1 MKVKTSVTLSADTMR
16 ELDRVAGRSSRSHVI
31 ETAVSEYLVRRARA
45 ARDAR
50 DRELLDQQADA
61 LNEEAA
67 DALAFQVKL

>member
-1 MKVKTSVTLSADTMR
+1 MR
-16 ELDRVAGRSSRSHVI
+16 ELDRIAGRSSRSRVI
-31 ETAVSEYLVRRARA
+31 ETAVSEYLVHRARA

-67 DALAFQVKL
+67 AALAFQVKL

>member
-1 MKVKTSVTLSADTMR
+1 MR
-16 ELDRVAGRSSRSHVI
+16 ELDRVAGRTARSRVI
-31 ETAVSEYLVRRARA
+31 ETAVSEYLKRRARA

-50 DRELLDQQADA
+50 DRELLDRQAET